1 MSDARVNARSYLYE
15 EACEGTRLQIHDAGF
30 GNGVSQRLM
39 LGHSLQQASAASNS
53 TCGAS
58 HSKEPSSA

>member
-1 MSDARVNARSYLYE
+1 MSDARVNGVRTCTKRAAR
-15 EACEGTRLQIHDAGF
+15 GPRLQIQDAGF